1 MALKVGELFA
11 SFNLDTSGIG
21 SALNG
26 AEKSLSSAG
35 KSLAVGGAAVTAA
48 VTAPLIAA
56 GKDIAKKGSEFDA
69 QMSKVFAIAGDE
81 VTGSAEA
88 MEKLRAKALEMGS
101 TTQFTA
107 TEAGEAFEYMA
118 MAGWK
123 TESMLSAI
131 EPLMNLAAAA
141 GADLGT
147 TSDIVTDAM
156 TAFGLKAT
164 DMMTVV
170 KDGVQMS
177 VPAVEYFADILA
189 ATSTNSNTNVTMLGE
204 SFKYVAPLA
213 GSFGYSL
220 NDVSLAL
227 GLMANNGIKST
238 MAGTSLSRVIQNMTK
253 PSKETK
259 EAMSALGLS
268 LYDAKGQMKPLRE
281 VMNDFRGVAK
291 KNGIDVSKLSE
302 DVAKLSDKLE
312 KGEITEKQYEK
323 ELAKLTDG
331 SGDFMKYV
339 TQIAGARGLPGLLAI
354 MNASQEDFDSL
365 AKSIDNATGSSK
377 KMKDVM
383 LDNMK
388 GDLTIFKSAVEGLEI
403 TLWDLVKE
411 PMRGL
416 VQRGTQIVDKFRNM
430 DKSTQKGAL
439 RMAAF
444 AAAIGP
450 AMTAAGGLLT
460 VLPKIRK
467 VLLGLAS
474 PVGLVSIGLL
484 ALGAAA
490 MDADNLMGQ
499 NLEKMANTAKTKLQ
513 DLQKNL
519 LGKHL
524 VLSGRA
530 NRFLGSVQ
538 RAITTAVPGIVDA
551 VSGLLQTGLAAL
563 TDVLPEAAKTAT
575 TMVSTLASGIARN
588 APQLTK
594 TLAGTLTSL
603 ATSVISA
610 VPEMLDAG
618 VKLFSALI
626 DSLGKV
632 NWKEIGTKINT
643 AVTDALKEI
652 KTNFYALVFGKE
664 PTEEDLGDWGPL
676 GAKLVENIKAGIK
689 TASQNGKNL
698 IGSLVLGSDYNPD
711 ESWTDV
717 AVKIWNKITGKMG
730 EYLKNAGQ
738 LIKGMVL
745 GSDYKPDASWSSV
758 AVKAWKI
765 IKDKFT
771 ALKSNAKNLIGQIV
785 LGSDYDP
792 GDSWKTV
799 AVKAWK
805 VIQNKFKELKTG
817 AKNLIGEIV
826 LGGNYDPGT
835 SWETI
840 ATAIWEKAKA
850 KFAELKANAHE
861 IIGQL
866 ALGEGYTADS
876 TWGDIGSAIWETIKA
891 KLAELGKNAKDLIG
905 KLTLGSDYSPDA
917 TSWGA
922 IAVKIW
928 KIIQDKFAALKQN
941 VKNLIGKLAL
951 GSDYTPETTWA
962 QVGEKIWNVIKSGI
976 TAAGDWI
983 KQLVLG
989 ENYTPDASWSTVGS
1003 AIWAKIKT
1011 GFTAV
1016 GDWVKRLVMG
1026 KDYTPDNTWSDVGK
1040 KIWDRIKSGITV
1052 TGDWLKTKLGY
1063 TPSDSWTTVGSGIW
1077 KKIKSGISDKGDW
1090 LKTKLGYNA
1099 TDDWKTVGSGILAK
1113 IKEGIGTAEAFA
1125 ASILEKIG
1133 TVDIDVEKV
1142 QAVVKNAGA
1151 FVTGLVGKM
1160 LNGKIEWGSK
1170 ITGVA
1175 AKIAEQLRTFDWSGV
1190 GTDLGMSAANMVRGM
1205 IDMIPKAVDAAGKAL
1220 DLGAELAGGILTS
1233 VVTGIKT
1240 LAAEGAGNK
1249 LGDAATEL
1257 LHGILT
1263 GISDFGNNENVK
1275 TFVTNL
1281 GDGIRS
1287 AMGML
1292 GDVCGKMIA
1301 YIFSADG
1308 IRAIYNAGVTVLDVI
1323 LQGMAAGIGGVM
1335 SFFSNMFDNILIQ
1348 AGLIDPKARDAANAA
1363 GAELANALTAGAE
1376 SELSK
1381 GMRGQNLM
1389 TLMQYALT
1397 HGGQGGQF
1405 DGKWSLD
1412 DNLNMALNSMLD
1424 TQGKTVE
1431 EFKQNFMDLWME
1443 EHAFFNSGDFT
1454 EFWKDLFPEWKD
1466 FDDNSLKE
1474 HVGELFEEYDS
1485 IAEIVKSKLGP
1496 DYWSHYFTDDMGF
1509 WEAMYNALSSGD
1521 TTALMQLMSS
1531 QAALLFGDNT
1541 TKAADEED
1549 KVVKEAMT
1557 KLYGDTAESVQEG
1570 AAQVKQSVVDSMSDT
1585 ANAFGKEGFEKAL
1598 KDNTEPVKTAAA
1610 EVSDA
1615 AVKEF
1620 LLTMS
1625 EENGYLIGDNFVLA
1639 LGFGM
1644 SGQTDTLK
1652 QTAVSVARSGYTSM
1666 SQTANYNMGYSIGS
1680 NFGRGFV
1687 NGIRAMIDEAAQAAA
1702 ELGAA
1707 GTAGLSGS
1715 IQEGSPSKITAM
1727 SGTNFGLG
1735 FVNSILLMA
1744 DQAADA
1750 AREMGVE
1757 ALSALDYTARD
1768 MGRTAIDQTDMKQRS
1783 AYTRT
1788 AEAAREARGGS
1799 ADMQELTDRI
1809 VTALEKV
1816 GVYIDGEEAG
1826 HLLTRYISEEIAEG
1840 ASARR

>member
-101 TTQFTA
+101 TTQFIA

-189 ATSTNSNTNVTMLGE
+189 ATSTDSNTNVTMLGE

-563 TDVLPEAAKTAT
+563 ADVLPEASKTAV
-575 TMVSTLASGIARN
+575 TMVSTLTDGIARN
-588 APQLTK
+588 APELTK
-594 TLAGTLTSL
+594 TLARTLTSL

-632 NWKEIGTKINT
+632 NWSEIGTKINT
-643 AVTDALKEI
+643 AVTGALKEI

-698 IGSLVLGSDYNPD
+698 LGGLVLGSDYDPGD
-711 ESWTDV
+711 TWTDV

-771 ALKSNAKNLIGQIV
+771 ALKANAKNLIGQIV
-785 LGSDYDP
+785 LGSDYSP

-817 AKNLIGEIV
+817 AKNLIGQIV
-826 LGGNYDPGT
+826 LGDDYKADT
-835 SWETI
+835 SWEKI
-840 ATAIWEKAKA
+840 GTAIWAKIKEK
-850 KFAELKANAHE
+850 LDN
-861 IIGQL
+861 
-866 ALGEGYTADS
+866 
-876 TWGDIGSAIWETIKA
+876 
-891 KLAELGKNAKDLIG
+891 LGKNAKDLLG
-905 KLTLGSDYSPDA
+905 GLTMGD
-917 TSWGA
+917 
-922 IAVKIW
+922 
-928 KIIQDKFAALKQN
+928 
-941 VKNLIGKLAL
+941 
-951 GSDYTPETTWA
+951 DYTPETTWA
-962 QVGEKIWNVIKSGI
+962 QVGAKIWDVIKSGI
-976 TAAGDWI
+976 TTVGDWI

-989 ENYTPDASWSTVGS
+989 ENYTPDASWSAVGS

-1011 GFTAV
+1011 GITAV

-1026 KDYTPDNTWSDVGK
+1026 KNYTPDNTWSDVGK

-1063 TPSDSWTTVGSGIW
+1063 TPSDSWSSVGSGIW

-1090 LKTKLGYNA
+1090 LKTQLGYKA

-1113 IKEGIGTAEAFA
+1113 IKKGIGTAEAFA

-1151 FVTGLVGKM
+1151 FVTGLVNKM
-1160 LNGKIEWGSK
+1160 LSGKIVWGEK
-1170 ITGVA
+1170 ITGIA

-1190 GTDLGMSAANMVRGM
+1190 GADLGMSAANMVRGM

-1275 TFVTNL
+1275 NFVTNL

-1389 TLMQYALT
+1389 TLMQYALI

-1405 DGKWSLD
+1405 DGKWNLD
-1412 DNLNMALNSMLD
+1412 DSLNMALNSMLD

-1443 EHAFFNSGDFT
+1443 EHALFNSVDFT

-1485 IAEIVKSKLGP
+1485 IAEIVKAKLGP

-1570 AAQVKQSVVDSMSDT
+1570 AAQVTQSVVDSMSDT
-1585 ANAFGKEGFEKAL
+1585 ANAFGKDGFEKAL

-1639 LGFGM
+1639 LGSGM

-1680 NFGRGFV
+1680 NFGCGFV
-1687 NGIRAMIDEAAQAAA
+1687 NGIRAMIAEAARAAA

-1788 AEAAREARGGS
+1788 AEAAREARGGT

>member
-107 TEAGEAFEYMA
+107 SEAGEAFEYMA

-281 VMNDFRGVAK
+281 VMNDFRSVAK
-291 KNGIDVSKLSE
+291 KNGLDVSKLSE

-312 KGEITEKQYEK
+312 KGEITEEQYEK

-354 MNASQEDFDSL
+354 MNSSQEDFDSL

-416 VQRGTQIVDKFRNM
+416 VQRGTQIVDTFRNM

-524 VLSGRA
+524 KLSGRA

-603 ATSVISA
+603 VTSVISA
-610 VPEMLDAG
+610 VPDMLDAG
-618 VKLFSALI
+618 ITLFTALI

-632 NWKEIGTKINT
+632 NWTEIGTKINT
-643 AVTDALKEI
+643 AVTGALSEI
-652 KTNFYALVFGKE
+652 KTNLFTLVFGEEPKE
-664 PTEEDLGDWGPL
+664 GDLGDWGKF
-676 GAKLVENIKAGIK
+676 GSKVVEKIKEGIK

-698 IGSLVLGSDYNPD
+698 LGGLVLGDDYNPD
-711 ESWTDV
+711 DSWGTV
-717 AVKIWNKITGKMG
+717 AGKIWNKITEAMEAFLSG
-730 EYLKNAGQ
+730 AGD
-738 LIKGMVL
+738 LIKGLAL
-745 GSDYKPDASWSSV
+745 GENYTADASWGDV
-758 AVKAWKI
+758 ATAIWNKIKAA
-765 IKDKFT
+765 FT
-771 ALKSNAKNLIGQIV
+771 ALKANAKDL
-785 LGSDYDP
+785 LG
-792 GDSWKTV
+792 
-799 AVKAWK
+799 
-805 VIQNKFKELKTG
+805 
-817 AKNLIGEIV
+817 
-826 LGGNYDPGT
+826 
-835 SWETI
+835 TI
-840 ATAIWEKAKA
+840 
-850 KFAELKANAHE
+850 
-861 IIGQL
+861 
-866 ALGEGYTADS
+866 ALGEGYTADTTWETVGQAIWDKIKAKFTTLS
-876 TWGDIGSAIWETIKA
+876 ASAKDIVGKLVLGEGYTADVSWGDIGQAIWDKA
-891 KLAELGKNAKDLIG
+891 KEKFSTLAKSAKDLIGTLALGDGYTADESWANIGQALWDKIKEKLTALSANAKDLIG
-905 KLTLGSDYSPDA
+905 NLVYSGGEEGYSADKSWADIGS
-917 TSWGA
+917 
-922 IAVKIW
+922 
-928 KIIQDKFAALKQN
+928 AL
-941 VKNLIGKLAL
+941 
-951 GSDYTPETTWA
+951 W
-962 QVGEKIWNVIKSGI
+962 EKVQSGI
-976 TAAGDWI
+976 TA
-983 KQLVLG
+983 
-989 ENYTPDASWSTVGS
+989 
-1003 AIWAKIKT
+1003 
-1011 GFTAV
+1011 
-1016 GDWVKRLVMG
+1016 G
-1026 KDYTPDNTWSDVGK
+1026 KDM
-1040 KIWDRIKSGITV
+1040 
-1052 TGDWLKTKLGY
+1052 
-1063 TPSDSWTTVGSGIW
+1063 
-1077 KKIKSGISDKGDW
+1077 
-1090 LKTKLGYNA
+1090 
-1099 TDDWKTVGSGILAK
+1099 
-1113 IKEGIGTAEAFA
+1113 A
-1125 ASILEKIG
+1125 AAILEKIG
-1133 TVDIDVEKV
+1133 SVEIDVEGV
-1142 QAVVKNAGA
+1142 MTTVKNAGT
-1151 FVTGLVGKM
+1151 FVSNLVGNM
-1160 LNGKIEWGSK
+1160 LNGKITWGTK
-1170 ITGVA
+1170 ITDLAQKIGNKLAAYGWDNIGTTLGQVA
-1175 AKIAEQLRTFDWSGV
+1175 NNLITAI
-1190 GTDLGMSAANMVRGM
+1190 TDA
-1205 IDMIPKAVDAAGKAL
+1205 IPNAVDAAGNAIDVGL
-1220 DLGAELAGGILTS
+1220 TLASGIMNSIVTAIGDSSLAS
-1233 VVTGIKT
+1233 GFSNLVQGLVTGIVT
-1240 LAAEGAGNK
+1240 AVERLPEMLGNVLSVGAQIANAIMGSITSALTDMEASGIAAS
-1249 LGDAATEL
+1249 LGQAAVDLVKGL
-1257 LHGILT
+1257 LSSVGDLSKNT
-1263 GISDFGNNENVK
+1263 DVQSFMQ
-1275 TFVTNL
+1275 NL
-1281 GDGIRS
+1281 GEGLRS
-1287 AMGML
+1287 ALGML
-1292 GDVCGKMIA
+1292 GDICGEIIGW
-1301 YIFSADG
+1301 IFSTEG
-1308 IRAIYNAGVTVLDVI
+1308 LKSIYNAGVTVANLLKQGLD
-1323 LQGMAAGIGGVM
+1323 
-1335 SFFSNMFDNILIQ
+1335 
-1348 AGLIDPKARDAANAA
+1348 AGLGATLNFFEHMFEGALVNLGLVNADDLEAAKESGKLLADTITESARS
-1363 GAELANALTAGAE
+1363 ELADT
-1376 SELSK
+1376 
-1381 GMRGQNLM
+1381 
-1389 TLMQYALT
+1389 
-1397 HGGQGGQF
+1397 
-1405 DGKWSLD
+1405 
-1412 DNLNMALNSMLD
+1412 
-1424 TQGKTVE
+1424 TQGKTFIDLMNWGVMNGSENKGFVDTSAVQFALKKAYDSSEGDVE
-1431 EFKQNFMDLWME
+1431 KFRDQ
-1443 EHAFFNSGDFT
+1443 FFNRFLESMSNDREFMKAVTGHDILSEWIGDVLEATGDEDADFT
-1454 EFWKDLFPEWKD
+1454 NW
-1466 FDDNSLKE
+1466 FDYLKYL
-1474 HVGELFEEYDS
+1474 VRKGELNASDFVPEDMDFWQAFYD
-1485 IAEIVKSKLGP
+1485 A
-1496 DYWSHYFTDDMGF
+1496 Y
-1509 WEAMYNALSSGD
+1509 ANND
-1521 TTALMQLMSS
+1521 TTAMMNLLASKGKEMFSGAAEAAEEATQGTAKGAAQEAAEAAREALTGSYE
-1531 QAALLFGDNT
+1531 QAAADAEETITSTMNQAGVNGVRGFT
-1541 TKAADEED
+1541 TGT
-1549 KVVKEAMT
+1549 KE
-1557 KLYGDTAESVQEG
+1557 TAGEAEG
-1570 AAQVKQSVVDSMSDT
+1570 AALQVSD
-1585 ANAFGKEGFEKAL
+1585 
-1598 KDNTEPVKTAAA
+1598 DVVKT
-1610 EVSDA
+1610 
-1615 AVKEF
+1615 F

-1625 EENGYLIGDNFVLA
+1625 EENGYLIGENFVLA

-1644 SGQTDTLK
+1644 GGQTDTLK
-1652 QTAVSVARSGYTSM
+1652 QTAVSIARSGYTSM
-1666 SQTANYNMGYSIGS
+1666 SQTANYDMGYSIGS

-1707 GTAGLSGS
+1707 GTNGLSNS
-1715 IQEGSPSKITAM
+1715 IAEGSPSKITAM

-1750 AREMGVE
+1750 AREMGAE

>member
-689 TASQNGKNL
+689 TASQNGKN
-698 IGSLVLGSDYNPD
+698 
-711 ESWTDV
+711 
-717 AVKIWNKITGKMG
+717 
-730 EYLKNAGQ
+730 
-738 LIKGMVL
+738 
-745 GSDYKPDASWSSV
+745 
-758 AVKAWKI
+758 
-765 IKDKFT
+765 
-771 ALKSNAKNLIGQIV
+771 
-785 LGSDYDP
+785 
-792 GDSWKTV
+792 
-799 AVKAWK
+799 
-805 VIQNKFKELKTG
+805 
-817 AKNLIGEIV
+817 
-826 LGGNYDPGT
+826 
-835 SWETI
+835 
-840 ATAIWEKAKA
+840 
-850 KFAELKANAHE
+850 
-861 IIGQL
+861 
-866 ALGEGYTADS
+866 
-876 TWGDIGSAIWETIKA
+876 
-891 KLAELGKNAKDLIG
+891 LIG